1 MIEVDE
7 MTLAYLQ
14 IHNDTMAC
22 DFSDFHAA
30 VTKVLGRDVY
40 THEFVTKNTEIKAE
54 IDEKFN
60 KFCKRQR
67 TERRESNE

>member
-1 MIEVDE
+1 MIEIDE

-30 VTKVLGRDVY
+30 VTKVLGREVY
-40 THEFVTKNTEIKAE
+40 THEFVTKNTEIKQE
-54 IDEKFN
+54 IDAKFH
-60 KFCKRQR
+60 KFCKQYKTDSRKCE
-67 TERRESNE
+67 T